1 MFIPRFKKFFSL
13 DFFSSFDKKSLSCM
27 PLFRKVSPP
36 SSWFSSS
43 SFCAVLVL
51 YSTVGSGEFWVFGPF
66 VFKSQPRSMSIASF
80 LSTKDGSLRPI
91 LDFYLSQDFLPF
103 TDLVDGILVFLYFSF
118 MEILCRSADFRPLF
132 LLNCS
137 IISFLL
143 RASFV
148 WFLSSYRMSSWEPQA
163 RPQSLMS
170 LFAQLM
176 TLCL

>member
-1 MFIPRFKKFFSL
+1 MTRSHCLVCPCSGRFLHLVPGSPVLRSAQSWSFIQQWAQGGFESL
-13 DFFSSFDKKSLSCM
+13 DL
-27 PLFRKVSPP
+27 
-36 SSWFSSS
+36 
-43 SFCAVLVL
+43 
-51 YSTVGSGEFWVFGPF
+51 F

-103 TDLVDGILVFLYFSF
+103 TNLVDGILVFLYFSF

-148 WFLSSYRMSSWEPQA
+148 WFLSSYRMSS
-163 RPQSLMS
+163 
-170 LFAQLM
+170 
-176 TLCL
+176 